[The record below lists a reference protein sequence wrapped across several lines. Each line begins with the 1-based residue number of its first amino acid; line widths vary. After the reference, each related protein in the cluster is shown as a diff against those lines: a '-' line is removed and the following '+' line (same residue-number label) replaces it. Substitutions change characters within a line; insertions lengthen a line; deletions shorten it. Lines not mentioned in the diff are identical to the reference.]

1 MARTMGKPVP
11 NSQSSY
17 IELRSI
23 TDAVYGGEMELSDA
37 FKEAYALLNKYG
49 IRLRD
54 KDGQAPVMTLSPPDD
69 DTLVMGIRYLKDSG
83 RTTEDH
89 FIFRRDTDLYKC
101 KGKEIDK
108 ILPKYKGSHE
118 LQLTR

>member
-1 MARTMGKPVP
+1 MGKSVS
-11 NSQSSY
+11 NSQPSY
-17 IELRSI
+17 LELRTI
-23 TDAVYGGEMELSDA
+23 TDAVYAGKMELSDA
-37 FKEAYALLNKYG
+37 FKKAYALLNKYG

-54 KDGQAPVMTLSPPDD
+54 KDGQAPIMTLSPADD
-69 DTLVMGIRYLKDSG
+69 NTLVMGIRYLKDSG

-89 FIFRRDTDLYKC
+89 FIFRRDADLYRC

-108 ILPKYKGSHE
+108 LLPNYKGSHE